1 MKKILLHLVFII
13 VVFGELAGAYLHN
26 ANLDHFFKPLLLIW
40 IGTYFLLFS
49 KGIDKEVVWLASLG
63 FLFSWFGDLFMMKA
77 GEFLYF
83 VLGIGSFLVAQ
94 VLYIFL
100 FLRTINL
107 SGKKPFL
114 KKKPVWLIPFI
125 AYGLLVY
132 IILYPQ
138 LDNVLRVAILIYVV
152 AILAMSAMA
161 LNRYGNGHPIS
172 FSLVFTGSLFF
183 VFSDTMIAMNRFLM
197 PIPYERLIIM
207 ASYILAQYLIMRGLL
222 KQYE

>member
-1 MKKILLHLVFII
+1 MKKILLHIVFILI
-13 VVFGELAGAYLHN
+13 VIGELAGVSLQN
-26 ANLDHFFKPLLLIW
+26 ANIDHIFKPFLLIW
-40 IGTYFLLFS
+40 IGTYFLIFS
-49 KGIDKEVVWLASLG
+49 KGIDREVVWLASLG

-83 VLGIGSFLVAQ
+83 VLGIGSFLIAQ
-94 VLYIFL
+94 VLYVFL
-100 FLRTINL
+100 FLRTIDL

-114 KKKPVWLIPFI
+114 KKKPVWFIPFI
-125 AYGLLVY
+125 AYGLLIY

-138 LDNVLRVAILIYVV
+138 LDNMLRVAIFIYIV
-152 AILAMSAMA
+152 AILTMSAMA
-161 LNRYGNGHPIS
+161 LNRYGNGHPVS
-172 FSLVFTGSLFF
+172 FILVFIGSLFF

-197 PIPYERLIIM
+197 PIPYERLVIM